1 MLDDYTIA
9 FWGILTLTFT
19 VLLQSLVAAQS
30 KARAPG
36 AIPGKIDASLSH
48 ESFVFRSHRTFNN
61 SLENMSVMLGAS
73 FLAILVEAD
82 TFWTGA
88 LIWVMAISRII
99 HMLLYYVIATEK
111 NPSPR
116 SFFYVVALL
125 SNIALLALCG
135 YTLS

>member
-1 MLDDYTIA
+1 
-9 FWGILTLTFT
+9 
-19 VLLQSLVAAQS
+19 
-30 KARAPG
+30 
-36 AIPGKIDASLSH
+36 
-48 ESFVFRSHRTFNN
+48 
-61 SLENMSVMLGAS
+61 MSVMLGAS